1 VGKQSGANSLTLE
14 HSQEGSRAFYSSF
27 TMSGIQA
34 GRLIATL
41 VFIPVAALPEDMLI
55 ANIMQLCAIPL
66 WAMLD
71 DTIGRRPCISIG
83 RRPCIS
89 IGRRPCISPESSAPL
104 PRSFST
110 SGAWGVV
117 PRANELANQ
126 LCEELAELLAPE

>member
-89 IGRRPCISPESSAPL
+89 PESSAPL